1 MSTLADGVRAGRVRA
16 VAKAIT
22 VIDEG
27 GPEAADLLTALWRGA
42 SAATDDAGDA
52 ADVAAGCAAAGAA
65 SAAAAAGGA
74 ARGDPLSESVRVI
87 GITGAP
93 GAGKSTLT
101 DLLIERYRQQ
111 GLRVSVLAVDPS
123 SPFTGGAV
131 LGDRVRMNRHA
142 LDAGCFIRSLGAR
155 GALGGLARP
164 ARGAI
169 RVLAAAGF
177 DVILLETV
185 GVGQSELDVMHVADT
200 VALVLTPAGGDQVQA
215 TKSGIMEIA
224 DLYVIN
230 KADLPGS
237 ARLRHAIAD
246 MLHVR
251 APDVASGGDLAG
263 GVLGAT
269 SEGVASGTSEGQWV
283 PPVLEVSASRAEGV
297 EAMAAAVAAHGD
309 YLRETGQLA
318 QRRSRQ
324 RLQELRERFRES
336 LCLKADRALVEEPA
350 LMAIAEAVLERR
362 VAVEVGVE
370 QLVALW
376 EPRKAGS

>member
-1 MSTLADGVRAGRVRA
+1 MSTLAEDVRAGRVRA
-16 VAKAIT
+16 VAKALT

-27 GPEAADLLTALWRGA
+27 GAEAADLLAELWG
-42 SAATDDAGDA
+42 SAG
-52 ADVAAGCAAAGAA
+52 G
-65 SAAAAAGGA
+65 AAGGA
-74 ARGDPLSESVRVI
+74 GGAGGLDAAAGDSLVESVRVI

-101 DLLIERYRQQ
+101 DLLIETYRKQ

-131 LGDRVRMNRHA
+131 LGDRVRMNRHS

-237 ARLRHAIAD
+237 ARLRRAISD

-251 APDVASGGDLAG
+251 APG
-263 GVLGAT
+263 GVTG
-269 SEGVASGTSEGQWV
+269 GVTGGEWV
-283 PPVLEVSASRAEGV
+283 PPVLEVSATRAEGV
-297 EAMAAAVAAHGD
+297 AALAAAVAAHGD
-309 YLRETGQLA
+309 YLRESGRLA

-336 LCLKADRALVEEPA
+336 LCMKADRALVEEPVS
-350 LMAIAEAVLERR
+350 MAIAEAVLQRR
-362 VAVEVGVE
+362 VTIEVAVE

-376 EPRKAGS
+376 QPHSEGS